1 MGLSERRACQ
11 IISADRKTVRY
22 RSCRPPEVALRAK
35 LRDLANERR
44 RFGYRRL
51 FVLLRREGE
60 PSGVN
65 RIEVP
70 NLISGGPASMY
81 PRRNQPRDDDSREV
95 SEWIEGVTGAFDT
108 DAWIREYNSQRRDV
122 EQDLSDLRLGSH
134 DSDAGDRVP
143 RRRSVGGSMRVTPQS
158 LAPENSLSGARHSID
173 VSRAGSSSLRFGGSG
188 SKTSSNMAEAG
199 EVAAAPQGKR
209 RGFTSRM
216 ASGFKKAFG
225 LSSGKTSSRSSG
237 QQDVDAATE
246 THVVSTKVRVGA
258 KRGRPADRD
267 MHPDDETRINQF
279 AEAVRNYEILP
290 DGSVG
295 RGDGRVPEATVEN
308 NLGILRR
315 FARWLR
321 AENRDSMASRLLNDP
336 DSLAVDIADY
346 WASGGDGQD
355 RLKSALSHFRRLAPE
370 GQELQAVGPGPRLMG
385 RQIHDPYPDDARV
398 IDSLAKEE
406 LSKFGPVPTSRNN
419 TSHQRKFSAWL
430 QREGR
435 ESIASRLNGSDQQ
448 QWSLK
453 KDYQDF
459 TEDMGKHTISFKRLR
474 QYQQVVEANAASGLS
489 PEQASGREPAG
500 LDGRSDPRAEFRST
514 SPLQQV
520 DPSIEGRSGLSL
532 DHIEWLGDQH
542 IQTDYELLMQDLQR
556 NDPDL
561 AARTRLIDPLIAHY
575 HLRLGDE
582 STALSAFQRIVNDQN
597 GRDTADFLFLPVSDA
612 SASDPDH
619 RGTHWSLLLVD
630 RRNREG
636 PAAYHYDSF
645 RGQNNEFAAM
655 LAQRLGTRLEP
666 VRMTQQRN
674 DYDCG
679 VFVVDGTR
687 ALVRRL
693 ARRGRPAVLHL
704 DNLVADR
711 EQLQRR
717 LSTAPNSA
725 RAGAAAAEP
734 ESSTQIA
741 DPAEFWHG
749 VGQPG
754 QLPAD
759 SWNTATFRQDLPSAA
774 YSPVQSVNP
783 PDAPWEQSLG
793 ASIFGTP
800 QYTLPVDDL
809 GGAVPPSWQHRNQPA
824 PAGLRLAMSWLELLP
839 SADNPQT
846 SITIHGVP
854 YTATLG
860 PSGMENDIYLFLQ

>member
-1 MGLSERRACQ
+1 MKKQRFTEEQIIAVLKEQEAGAKAADLCRKHGISEATFYNWKAKYGGMEVSEAKRLKALEDENARLKKLLAEQMLDAAALRELLAKKMVGPAAKREAVTHLKAVMGLSERRACQ

-246 THVVSTKVRVGA
+246 THVVSTKARVGA

-321 AENRDSMASRLLNDP
+321 AENRDSMASRFLNDP
-336 DSLAVDIADY
+336 DSLA
-346 WASGGDGQD
+346 G
-355 RLKSALSHFRRLAPE
+355 
-370 GQELQAVGPGPRLMG
+370 
-385 RQIHDPYPDDARV
+385 
-398 IDSLAKEE
+398 
-406 LSKFGPVPTSRNN
+406 
-419 TSHQRKFSAWL
+419 
-430 QREGR
+430 
-435 ESIASRLNGSDQQ
+435 
-448 QWSLK
+448 
-453 KDYQDF
+453 
-459 TEDMGKHTISFKRLR
+459 
-474 QYQQVVEANAASGLS
+474 
-489 PEQASGREPAG
+489 
-500 LDGRSDPRAEFRST
+500 
-514 SPLQQV
+514 
-520 DPSIEGRSGLSL
+520 
-532 DHIEWLGDQH
+532 
-542 IQTDYELLMQDLQR
+542 
-556 NDPDL
+556 
-561 AARTRLIDPLIAHY
+561 
-575 HLRLGDE
+575 
-582 STALSAFQRIVNDQN
+582 
-597 GRDTADFLFLPVSDA
+597 
-612 SASDPDH
+612 
-619 RGTHWSLLLVD
+619 
-630 RRNREG
+630 
-636 PAAYHYDSF
+636 
-645 RGQNNEFAAM
+645 
-655 LAQRLGTRLEP
+655 
-666 VRMTQQRN
+666 
-674 DYDCG
+674 
-679 VFVVDGTR
+679 
-687 ALVRRL
+687 
-693 ARRGRPAVLHL
+693 
-704 DNLVADR
+704 
-711 EQLQRR
+711 
-717 LSTAPNSA
+717 
-725 RAGAAAAEP
+725 
-734 ESSTQIA
+734 
-741 DPAEFWHG
+741 
-749 VGQPG
+749 
-754 QLPAD
+754 
-759 SWNTATFRQDLPSAA
+759 
-774 YSPVQSVNP
+774 
-783 PDAPWEQSLG
+783 
-793 ASIFGTP
+793 
-800 QYTLPVDDL
+800 
-809 GGAVPPSWQHRNQPA
+809 
-824 PAGLRLAMSWLELLP
+824 
-839 SADNPQT
+839 
-846 SITIHGVP
+846 
-854 YTATLG
+854 
-860 PSGMENDIYLFLQ
+860 